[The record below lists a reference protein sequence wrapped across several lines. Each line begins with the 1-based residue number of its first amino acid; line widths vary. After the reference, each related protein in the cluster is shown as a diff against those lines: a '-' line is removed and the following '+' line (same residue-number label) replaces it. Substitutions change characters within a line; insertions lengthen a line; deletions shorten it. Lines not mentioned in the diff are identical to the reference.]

1 MSALPAVRRAT
12 FGVRRSSAPG
22 ATERSEVSVEGR
34 VAGEPWGARPEERRT
49 PPLIL
54 LGILAL
60 LAAISPV
67 SAGEAPALAIE
78 PGEAWVRAGL
88 AFRCRVATAAPT
100 DDPARGP
107 YRLHLGLVQG
117 GATLAEAAFELVNL
131 GQLEQ
136 GVEAVLFPR
145 PAGGVLDERPV
156 LLQAVLTNP
165 AISEV
170 ARAERRLDTPL
181 ALQRALEADWQA
193 FRQGG
198 PTAPEPALWFEQAG
212 ERMLEG
218 ASLAALAELAAIRAR
233 LAEWRSGRW
242 APAAGDAE
250 LAIRDPVDG
259 SVQPYRVHLPPGAA
273 RAPVVL
279 ALLGGEAPVG
289 KARWPALPEA
299 WLAAARSA
307 GVAVVQAYPAGDR
320 SWTGVA
326 PRRALLAL
334 ADACA
339 RLPRLDG
346 ARVALVGGAAGATGA
361 IALAERHPGRF
372 VALAL
377 VAPRLASEAWD
388 AVPRP
393 DQPGGRPAHLVAL
406 PLFISGDGD
415 PAIAA
420 WHARVARAGG
430 TPTVGFPGPETP
442 AFWSTLAR
450 SAAPGAPRE
459 LVFPVPARHGTVT
472 VERLA
477 RWGEPG
483 FVRWDG
489 PHTLRA
495 VGIAALTCSD
505 RAVAIAGLEP
515 VAAPAGPRKAFGQ
528 ATGPLAAYA
537 DGPFVVVVGTGEH
550 LAARRDNRALA
561 DAFVAA
567 WAAHAHG
574 RPPLVE
580 DAAFVAVDWQHH
592 HLVLIGNARSNRVLA
607 ALQSK
612 AVGLPAR
619 WDARNLMVGAR
630 TWPRHERRAFAL
642 AWPHPAA
649 DGRLLVVL
657 DGAPAWS
664 AEGPPLAG
672 LPDLVV
678 GAAAPGDGPAL
689 RVTMDGAWRLAD
701 AVGVP

>member
-1 MSALPAVRRAT
+1 MRPA
-12 FGVRRSSAPG
+12 G
-22 ATERSEVSVEGR
+22 AML
-34 VAGEPWGARPEERRT
+34 A
-49 PPLIL
+49 
-54 LGILAL
+54 AL
-60 LAAISPV
+60 LTVAAFPLAAV
-67 SAGEAPALAIE
+67 DAPTLAIE
-78 PGEAWVRAGL
+78 PGEAWVRAGV
-88 AFRCRVATAAPT
+88 AFRCRVTTATPA

-107 YRLHLGLVQG
+107 YRLHLGMVQG
-117 GATLAEAAFELVNL
+117 GAILAEAAFELVNL

-145 PAGGVLDERPV
+145 PAGAALDERPV

-165 AISEV
+165 LVSEV

-181 ALQRALEADWQA
+181 SLQRALEADWNA
-193 FRQGG
+193 FRQGSA
-198 PTAPEPALWFEQAG
+198 PAAPEPALWFEQAG

-233 LAEWRSGRW
+233 LAEWRAGRW
-242 APAAGDAE
+242 APAADDAE

-259 SVQPYRVHLPPGAA
+259 SVQPYRVHLPPGTA

-279 ALLGGEAPVG
+279 ALLGDEAAVG
-289 KARWPALPEA
+289 KARWTGLPES

-320 SWTGVA
+320 AWTGIA

-346 ARVALVGGAAGATGA
+346 GRVALVGGAAGATGA
-361 IALAERHPGRF
+361 IALAERQPGRF
-372 VALAL
+372 AALAL
-377 VAPRLASEAWD
+377 VAPRLASDVRGAI
-388 AVPRP
+388 PRP
-393 DQPGGRPAHLVAL
+393 DEPGGRPAHLVTL
-406 PLFISGDGD
+406 PLFISGGGD
-415 PAIAA
+415 AAIAA

-430 TPTVGFPGPETP
+430 TPTVGFPGPESP

-450 SAAPGAPRE
+450 SAAPGVPRE

-472 VERLA
+472 VERLT

-489 PHTLRA
+489 PHTLRT

-505 RAVAIAGLEP
+505 RSLTVVGLDP
-515 VAAPAGPRKAFGQ
+515 AAAPAGPRKTFGQ
-528 ATGPLAAYA
+528 ATGPLATYA
-537 DGPFVVVVGTGEH
+537 EGPFVVVVGTGEH

-561 DAFVAA
+561 DAFVGA

-580 DAAFVAVDWQHH
+580 DAAFTGADWPRH

-607 ALQSK
+607 TLPLGA
-612 AVGLPAR
+612 AGLPAR
-619 WDARNLMVGAR
+619 WDARNLMVGERA
-630 TWPRHERRAFAL
+630 WPRHERRAFAL

-657 DGAPAWS
+657 DGAPAWG

-678 GAAAPGDGPAL
+678 GAAAADGPAL
-689 RVTMDGAWRLAD
+689 SVTMDGAWRLAE